1 MLERLKTVR
10 YPVETGLLIALAFF
24 LPLLEAPKG
33 LAWLGYTAAWIVNR
47 SRSRDFGGPWDLW
60 DTLIAV
66 WIASGF
72 LAAAFAGIPGEQEWR
87 SAVDLVRY
95 GSILWMV
102 KRAGYGER
110 EIRWVLGAL
119 VASTVIGLAVGYFRL
134 WTGIGKSG
142 TLQLHSVGHV
152 NHSAIY
158 IAIVLGLC
166 ASWLFARWQSWNRNA
181 RVMFLALNVLVT
193 VSLMVTASRGAIG
206 VGLVLLLV
214 LAAAWWPR
222 WRGALVSTMVAV
234 ALVVGS
240 LFIGKAEVVVKH
252 ETNVAQQNVLSN
264 RGTVWQSGAAALER
278 YPWFGVGMGNYQ
290 FITAE
295 RIKAWHVEA
304 GRAFDATQYSNWG
317 HGHSIY
323 INTLVER
330 GFLGF
335 AALAAVALAWL
346 AWLLRY
352 RPGVRAEDL
361 EWILW
366 GGAFSAW
373 FVTFGVGTVNTTLH
387 DEHAILSVLLLGLWL
402 SRTSRCA
409 S

>member
-1 MLERLKTVR
+1 MLAQLKTVR
-10 YPVETGLLIALAFF
+10 YPAETALLVALALF

-33 LAWLGYTAAWIVNR
+33 LAWLGYVAAWLANR
-47 SRSRDFGGPWDLW
+47 ARARDFGGPWDLW
-60 DTLIAV
+60 DTLIAA

-72 LAAAFAGIPGEQEWR
+72 LVAAFAGIQGEEWR
-87 SAVDLVRY
+87 STVDIVRY
-95 GSILWMV
+95 GSILWLV
-102 KRAGYGER
+102 KRARYSDR

-119 VASTVIGLAVGYFRL
+119 VASLVIGLAIGFFRL

-142 TLQLHSVGHV
+142 TLQLKSVGHV
-152 NHSAIY
+152 NHTAIY
-158 IAIVLGLC
+158 IAILLGVC
-166 ASWLFARWQSWNRNA
+166 AAWLFARWQAWRWGTRAVALAVNA
-181 RVMFLALNVLVT
+181 LVL

-222 WRGALVSTMVAV
+222 WRGALVWTMVAV

-240 LFIGKAEVVVKH
+240 LIIGKAEVFVKH
-252 ETNVAQQNVLSN
+252 ETNVAQENVLSN
-264 RGTVWQSGAAALER
+264 RATVWQSGAAALER
-278 YPWFGVGMGNYQ
+278 YPWFGVGLGNYQ

-295 RIKAWHVEA
+295 RIKAWHIEA
-304 GRAFDATQYSNWG
+304 GRAFDPAQYSNWG

-330 GFLGF
+330 GVLGF

-346 AWLLRY
+346 AWLVRY
-352 RPGVRAEDL
+352 RPGVGSEDL

-402 SRTSRCA
+402 SRTNRRA